1 MPFSRLFSVATV
13 FALLLTATEAFSDEN
28 LLFFSQDSG
37 LSGAMGNSLFPGQSL
52 ASGSRISGFLNSDIP
67 AIQSGGNNQTK
78 NRVTKRNDQVKFN
91 QTNLGGGVN
100 NAQVN
105 LGGPLAAGILMQDG
119 FGNEGSLIVNG
130 EMANSRISGFLNSD
144 IPAIKSGGNNQTENR
159 VTKSNGQVKFN
170 QANLGGGL
178 NNANVNLGSPLAAG
192 IVLQDGFGNEGS
204 LIVNGEMANAAL
216 FQEGNRNHGYVDV
229 SGVGTSGIVTQKGD
243 NNNTS
248 LKVSGNGTT
257 VILLQEGDNI
267 SSSLAVK
274 SGGRTVTI
282 KQTNP

>member
-1 MPFSRLFSVATV
+1 MPFSKLFSVATV

-37 LSGAMGNSLFPGQSL
+37 LSGAIGNSLFPGQSL
-52 ASGSRISGFLNSDIP
+52 SSGSRISGFLNSDIP
-67 AIQSGGNNQTK
+67 AIQSGGNNQTG

-100 NAQVN
+100 NA
-105 LGGPLAAGILMQDG
+105 
-119 FGNEGSLIVNG
+119 
-130 EMANSRISGFLNSD
+130 
-144 IPAIKSGGNNQTENR
+144 
-159 VTKSNGQVKFN
+159 
-170 QANLGGGL
+170 
-178 NNANVNLGSPLAAG
+178 NVNLVSPLAAG